1 MKITG
6 LKTFVIGSGW
16 RNLILLR
23 LETDVP
29 ALWHRRGDRAVGRR
43 RDARYLVSL
52 EKRYLLGQDPRD
64 IEALWERVYRNEY
77 WRRDFFVCS
86 ALGGVEMACWDIL
99 GKSLGVPVWRLL
111 GGKCRERVRAYANG
125 WYQVERT
132 PEAIAERARRLSNR
146 LYRLKIDPFGAGSYE
161 MSEDEKRRRS
171 KSLRLCAKPSGETEL
186 FIEMHGRFA
195 THTAIEMCHRLAP
208 YRPGW
213 FEEPVPPEN
222 THALLEVRRAVAPLG
237 IPVAAG
243 ERLFTRYLYLDLF
256 RERAVD
262 IIQPD
267 VCHAGGIAETRK
279 IAAMAEAHYMPVA
292 PHNACSPVG
301 TMARCIWRLHAE
313 FQDSGNL
320 RRHGR
325 AVGAR
330 SHHRA
335 PRNRKRPFACR
346 KPRLGVDLNEEVIAA
361 HPPLEGFMDFWRT
374 GWEKR
379 DSYHEGWPA
388 LERRPTARLLAGD
401 TAH

>member
-6 LKTFVIGSGW
+6 LKTLVIGSGW

-29 ALWHRRGDRAVGRR
+29 GLYGIGEATVQWGDEGMLG
-43 RDARYLVSL
+43 YLVSL
-52 EKRYLLGQDPRD
+52 EKRYLLGADPRD
-64 IEALWERVYRNEY
+64 IEALWERVYRSEY

-111 GGKCRERVRAYANG
+111 GGKCREQVRAYANG

-132 PEAIAERARRLSNR
+132 PEAIAERARQVINMG
-146 LYRLKIDPFGAGSYE
+146 YTALKIDPFGAGSYE
-161 MSEDEKRRRS
+161 MSEPEKRSSVEIVRAVRE
-171 KSLRLCAKPSGETEL
+171 AIGAEAEL
-186 FIEMHGRFA
+186 FVEMHGRFA
-195 THTAIEMCHRLAP
+195 PHTAIDICHRLAP

-222 THALLEVRRAVAPLG
+222 TQALLEVRRAVAPLG

-243 ERLFTRYLYLDLF
+243 ERLFTRHLYLDLF

-267 VCHAGGIAETRK
+267 ICHVGGIAEMRK
-279 IAAMAEAHYMPVA
+279 IAAMAEAHYMPLA

-301 TMARCIWRLHAE
+301 TMASLHVAVATPNFKILE
-313 FQDSGNL
+313 TFDDMVEPWV
-320 RRHGR
+320 REAVVGR
-325 AVGAR
+325 PEIVNGQFALPT
-330 SHHRA
+330 A
-335 PRNRKRPFACR
+335 PG
-346 KPRLGVDLNEEVIAA
+346 LGVDLNEAVIAA
-361 HPPLEGFMDFWRT
+361 HPPLEGFMDFWKK

-379 DSYHEGWPA
+379 DSYTKA
-388 LERRPTARLLAGD
+388 
-401 TAH
+401 

>member
-1 MKITG
+1 VKITG
-6 LKTFVIGSGW
+6 LKTFFLGSGW

-23 LETDVP
+23 LETDQPGLYGIGEATVQ
-29 ALWHRRGDRAVGRR
+29 WGDEGMLG
-43 RDARYLVSL
+43 YLASL
-52 EKRYLLGQDPRD
+52 EKRYLLGHDPRD
-64 IEALWERVYRNEY
+64 IESLWERVYRNEY

-111 GGKCRERVRAYANG
+111 GGKCRDVIPAYANG

-132 PEAIAERARRLSNR
+132 PDAIARKAEAVIAMGYRA
-146 LYRLKIDPFGAGSYE
+146 LKIDPFGTGSYE
-161 MSEDEKRRRS
+161 MTEQEKRRSMDIVAAVR
-171 KSLRLCAKPSGETEL
+171 ATIGPEAEI

-195 THTAIEMCHRLAP
+195 AHTAIDLAHRLAP
-208 YRPGW
+208 FRPGW

-222 THALLEVRRAVAPLG
+222 THALVDVRRAVAPLG

-243 ERLFTRYLYLDLF
+243 ERLFTRFLFLDVF

-267 VCHAGGIAETRK
+267 VCHAGGLAETRK

-301 TMARCIWRLHAE
+301 TMASIHLAVATPNFKIQETFDDMVEPWVRDAIIGRPLV
-313 FQDSGNL
+313 QDGNFSL
-320 RRHGR
+320 
-325 AVGAR
+325 
-330 SHHRA
+330 
-335 PRNRKRPFACR
+335 PE
-346 KPRLGVDLNEEVIAA
+346 KPGLGVDLDEAVIAA
-361 HPPLEGFMDFWRT
+361 HLPKEGFMDFWKA

-379 DSYHEGWPA
+379 DSYG
-388 LERRPTARLLAGD
+388 
-401 TAH
+401 

>member
-6 LKTFVIGSGW
+6 LKTFVLGSGW

-23 LETDVP
+23 LETDQPGLYGIGEATVQ
-29 ALWHRRGDRAVGRR
+29 WGDEGMLG
-43 RDARYLVSL
+43 YLVSL

-64 IEALWERVYRNEY
+64 IESLWERVYRNEY

-111 GGKCRERVRAYANG
+111 GGKCRDVVPAYANG

-132 PEAIAERARRLSNR
+132 PDAIARRAEAVIAMG
-146 LYRLKIDPFGAGSYE
+146 YRALKIDPFGTGSYE
-161 MSEDEKRRRS
+161 MTEAEKRRSVEIISAVR
-171 KSLRLCAKPSGETEL
+171 AAIGPDAEL

-195 THTAIEMCHRLAP
+195 VHTAIDLCHRLAP

-222 THALLEVRRAVAPLG
+222 MSALAEVRRAVAPLG

-243 ERLFTRYLYLDLF
+243 ERLSTRFLFLDLF
-256 RERAVD
+256 SRRAVD

-301 TMARCIWRLHAE
+301 TMASIHL
-313 FQDSGNL
+313 
-320 RRHGR
+320 
-325 AVGAR
+325 AVATPNFKIQETFDDMVEPWVRDAVIDRPVAR
-330 SHHRA
+330 DGC
-335 PRNRKRPFACR
+335 FALPD
-346 KPRLGVDLNEEVIAA
+346 KPGLGVDLDEAVIAA
-361 HPPLEGFMDFWRT
+361 HPPREGFMDFWKA

-379 DSYHEGWPA
+379 DSYEK
-388 LERRPTARLLAGD
+388 E
-401 TAH
+401 

>member
-6 LKTFVIGSGW
+6 LKTFVLGSGW

-23 LETDVP
+23 LETDQPGLYGVGE
-29 ALWHRRGDRAVGRR
+29 ATVQWGDEGMLG
-43 RDARYLVSL
+43 YLASL
-52 EKRYLLGQDPRD
+52 EKRYLLGADPRD
-64 IEALWERVYRNEY
+64 IESLWERVYRNEY

-111 GGKCRERVRAYANG
+111 GGKCREVIPAYANG

-132 PEAIAERARRLSNR
+132 PDAIARRAESVIAMG
-146 LYRLKIDPFGAGSYE
+146 YRALKIDPFGSGSYE
-161 MSEDEKRRRS
+161 MTESEKRRSVEIIAAVRAAIGS
-171 KSLRLCAKPSGETEL
+171 DAEL
-186 FIEMHGRFA
+186 FVEMHGRFA
-195 THTAIEMCHRLAP
+195 PHTAIDLCHRLAP

-222 THALLEVRRAVAPLG
+222 MQALVEVRRAVAPLG

-243 ERLFTRYLYLDLF
+243 ERLFTRYLFLDVF

-267 VCHAGGIAETRK
+267 VCHAGGLAETRK
-279 IAAMAEAHYMPVA
+279 IAAMAEAHYIPVA

-301 TMARCIWRLHAE
+301 TMASIHLAVATPNFKIQETFDDMVEPWVRDAII
-313 FQDSGNL
+313 
-320 RRHGR
+320 GR
-325 AVGAR
+325 PLVTDGC
-330 SHHRA
+330 
-335 PRNRKRPFACR
+335 FALPE
-346 KPRLGVDLNEEVIAA
+346 KPGLGVDLDEAVIAA
-361 HPPLEGFMDFWRT
+361 HPPREGFMDFWKA

-379 DSYHEGWPA
+379 DSYS
-388 LERRPTARLLAGD
+388 
-401 TAH
+401 

>member
-6 LKTFVIGSGW
+6 LKTFVLGSGW

-23 LETDVP
+23 LETDQPGLYGIGEATVQ
-29 ALWHRRGDRAVGRR
+29 WGDEGMLGYIA
-43 RDARYLVSL
+43 SL

-64 IEALWERVYRNEY
+64 IESLWERVYRNEY

-99 GKSLGVPVWRLL
+99 GKALGVPVWRLL
-111 GGKCRERVRAYANG
+111 GGKCRDVVPAYANG

-132 PEAIAERARRLSNR
+132 PDAIASRAQAVIAMG
-146 LYRLKIDPFGAGSYE
+146 YRALKIDPFGTGSYE
-161 MSEDEKRRRS
+161 MTEAEKRRSVEIVSAVR
-171 KSLRLCAKPSGETEL
+171 AAIGPDAEL

-195 THTAIEMCHRLAP
+195 VHTAIDLCHRLAP

-222 THALLEVRRAVAPLG
+222 TRALAEVRRAVAPLG

-243 ERLFTRYLYLDLF
+243 ERLFTRFLFLDLF
-256 RERAVD
+256 SERAVD

-267 VCHAGGIAETRK
+267 VCHAGGIVETRK

-301 TMARCIWRLHAE
+301 TMASIHL
-313 FQDSGNL
+313 
-320 RRHGR
+320 
-325 AVGAR
+325 AVATTNFKIQETFDDMVEPWVRDAVINRPVAR
-330 SHHRA
+330 GGC
-335 PRNRKRPFACR
+335 FALPD
-346 KPRLGVDLNEEVIAA
+346 KPGLGVDLDEAVIAA
-361 HPPLEGFMDFWRT
+361 HPPREGFMDFWKA

-379 DSYHEGWPA
+379 DSYEK
-388 LERRPTARLLAGD
+388 E
-401 TAH
+401 

>member
-29 ALWHRRGDRAVGRR
+29 GLYGIGEATVQWGDEGMLG
-43 RDARYLVSL
+43 YLVSL
-52 EKRYLLGQDPRD
+52 EKRYLIGADPRD
-64 IEALWERVYRNEY
+64 IEALWERVYRSEY

-111 GGKCRERVRAYANG
+111 GGKCRDQVRAYANG

-132 PEAIAERARRLSNR
+132 PEAIAERARQVINMG
-146 LYRLKIDPFGAGSYE
+146 YTALKIDPFGAGSYE
-161 MSEDEKRRRS
+161 MSEPEKRSSVEIVRAVRE
-171 KSLRLCAKPSGETEL
+171 AIGADAEL
-186 FIEMHGRFA
+186 FVEMHGRFA
-195 THTAIEMCHRLAP
+195 PHTAIDMCHRLAP

-222 THALLEVRRAVAPLG
+222 TQALLEVRRAVAPLG

-243 ERLFTRYLYLDLF
+243 ERLFTRHLYLDLF

-267 VCHAGGIAETRK
+267 ICHVGGIAEMRK
-279 IAAMAEAHYMPVA
+279 IAAMAEAHYMPLA

-301 TMARCIWRLHAE
+301 TMASLHAAVATPNFKILE
-313 FQDSGNL
+313 TFDDMVEPWV
-320 RRHGR
+320 REAVVGR
-325 AVGAR
+325 PEIVNGQFALPT
-330 SHHRA
+330 A
-335 PRNRKRPFACR
+335 PG
-346 KPRLGVDLNEEVIAA
+346 LGVDLNEAVIAA
-361 HPPLEGFMDFWRT
+361 HPPLEGFMDFWKK

-379 DSYHEGWPA
+379 DSYSKA
-388 LERRPTARLLAGD
+388 
-401 TAH
+401 

>member
-6 LKTFVIGSGW
+6 LKTFILGSGW

-23 LETDVP
+23 LETDEPGLYGIGEATVQ
-29 ALWHRRGDRAVGRR
+29 WGDEGMLG
-43 RDARYLVSL
+43 YLASL
-52 EKRYLLGQDPRD
+52 EKRYLVGQDPRD

-111 GGKCRERVRAYANG
+111 GGKCRDRIPAYANG

-132 PEAIAERARRLSNR
+132 PEAIAERARAAIGMG
-146 LYRLKIDPFGAGSYE
+146 YHALKIDPFGAGSYE
-161 MSEDEKRRRS
+161 MTEGEKRRSVEIIEAVRN
-171 KSLRLCAKPSGETEL
+171 AIGPDIEL

-195 THTAIEMCHRLAP
+195 THTAIDLCHRLAP

-222 THALLEVRRAVAPLG
+222 VAALLEVRRAVAHLG

-243 ERLFTRYLYLDLF
+243 ERLFTRFLFLDVL
-256 RERAVD
+256 RDRAVD

-267 VCHAGGIAETRK
+267 VCHAGGISETRK
-279 IAAMAEAHYMPVA
+279 IAAMAEAHYIPVA

-301 TMARCIWRLHAE
+301 TMASLHVAAATPNFKIQE
-313 FQDSGNL
+313 TFDDMVEPWV
-320 RRHGR
+320 RDAVVGR
-325 AVGAR
+325 PVVRDGAFDLPT
-330 SHHRA
+330 A
-335 PRNRKRPFACR
+335 PG
-346 KPRLGVDLNEEVIAA
+346 LGVDLNEEVIAR
-361 HPPLEGFMDFWRT
+361 HPPMEGFMDFWKS

-379 DSYHEGWPA
+379 DSYS
-388 LERRPTARLLAGD
+388 AR
-401 TAH
+401 

>member
-29 ALWHRRGDRAVGRR
+29 GLYGIGEATVQWGDEGMLG
-43 RDARYLVSL
+43 YLVSL
-52 EKRYLLGQDPRD
+52 EKRYLLGADPRD
-64 IEALWERVYRNEY
+64 IEALWERVYRSEY

-86 ALGGVEMACWDIL
+86 ALGGVEMACWDIV

-111 GGKCRERVRAYANG
+111 GGKCRDQVRAYANG

-132 PEAIAERARRLSNR
+132 PEAIAERARKVINLG
-146 LYRLKIDPFGAGSYE
+146 YTALKIDPFGAGSYE
-161 MSEDEKRRRS
+161 MSEPEKRSSVEIVRAVRE
-171 KSLRLCAKPSGETEL
+171 AIGADAEL
-186 FIEMHGRFA
+186 FVEMHGRFA
-195 THTAIEMCHRLAP
+195 PHTAIDMCHRLAP

-222 THALLEVRRAVAPLG
+222 TQALLEVRRAVAPLG

-243 ERLFTRYLYLDLF
+243 ERLFTRHLYLDLF

-267 VCHAGGIAETRK
+267 ICHAGGIAEIRK
-279 IAAMAEAHYMPVA
+279 IAAMAEVHYMPLA

-301 TMARCIWRLHAE
+301 TMASLHVAVATPNFKILE
-313 FQDSGNL
+313 TFDDMVESWV
-320 RRHGR
+320 REAVVGR
-325 AVGAR
+325 PEIVNGHFALPT
-330 SHHRA
+330 A
-335 PRNRKRPFACR
+335 PG
-346 KPRLGVDLNEEVIAA
+346 LGVDLNEAVIAA
-361 HPPLEGFMDFWRT
+361 HPPLEGFMDFWKK

-379 DSYHEGWPA
+379 DSYSKA
-388 LERRPTARLLAGD
+388 
-401 TAH
+401 

>member
-23 LETDVP
+23 LETDEPGLYGIGEATVQ
-29 ALWHRRGDRAVGRR
+29 WGDEGMLG
-43 RDARYLVSL
+43 YLISL
-52 EKRYLLGQDPRD
+52 EKRYLIGQDPRD

-111 GGKCRERVRAYANG
+111 GGKCRERIRAYANG

-132 PEAIAERARRLSNR
+132 PQAIAERAVKAVGMG
-146 LYRLKIDPFGAGSYE
+146 YGALKIDPFGAGSYE
-161 MSEDEKRRRS
+161 MEEHEKARS
-171 KSLRLCAKPSGETEL
+171 VEIIAAVRDAVGPDVEL
-186 FIEMHGRFA
+186 FVEMHGRFA
-195 THTAIEMCHRLAP
+195 VHTAIEMCHRLAKF
-208 YRPGW
+208 RPGW

-222 THALLEVRRAVAPLG
+222 VQALQEVRRAVAHLG

-256 RERAVD
+256 RLRTAD
-262 IIQPD
+262 IVQPD

-279 IAAMAEAHYMPVA
+279 IAAMAGAHYIPVA

-301 TMARCIWRLHAE
+301 TMASLHVATCTPNFKIQE
-313 FQDSGNL
+313 TFDDIVEPWV
-320 RRHGR
+320 RDAIIGR
-325 AVGAR
+325 PVVKDGYFDL
-330 SHHRA
+330 
-335 PRNRKRPFACR
+335 PD
-346 KPRLGVDLNEEVIAA
+346 KPGLGVDLDEKIVAE
-361 HPPLEGFMDFWRT
+361 HPPMDGFMDFWRT

-379 DSYHEGWPA
+379 DTYS
-388 LERRPTARLLAGD
+388 
-401 TAH
+401 

>member
-29 ALWHRRGDRAVGRR
+29 GLYGIGEATVQWGDEGMLG
-43 RDARYLVSL
+43 YLVSL
-52 EKRYLLGQDPRD
+52 EKRYLIGADPRD
-64 IEALWERVYRNEY
+64 IEALWERVYRSEY

-111 GGKCRERVRAYANG
+111 GGKCRDQVRAYANG

-132 PEAIAERARRLSNR
+132 PEAIAERARQVINMG
-146 LYRLKIDPFGAGSYE
+146 YTALKIDPFGAGSYE
-161 MSEDEKRRRS
+161 MSEPEKRSSVEIVRAVRE
-171 KSLRLCAKPSGETEL
+171 AIGADAEL
-186 FIEMHGRFA
+186 FVEMHGRFA
-195 THTAIEMCHRLAP
+195 PHTAIDMCHRLAP

-222 THALLEVRRAVAPLG
+222 TQALLEVRRAVAPLG

-243 ERLFTRYLYLDLF
+243 ERLFTRHLYLDLF

-267 VCHAGGIAETRK
+267 ICHVGGIAEMRK
-279 IAAMAEAHYMPVA
+279 IAAMAEAHYMPLA

-301 TMARCIWRLHAE
+301 TMASLHAAVATPNFKILE
-313 FQDSGNL
+313 TFDDMVEPWV
-320 RRHGR
+320 REAVVGR
-325 AVGAR
+325 PEIVNGQFALPT
-330 SHHRA
+330 A
-335 PRNRKRPFACR
+335 PG
-346 KPRLGVDLNEEVIAA
+346 LGVDLNEAVIAA
-361 HPPLEGFMDFWRT
+361 HPPLEGFMDFWKK

-379 DSYHEGWPA
+379 DSYSK
-388 LERRPTARLLAGD
+388 T
-401 TAH
+401 

>member
-29 ALWHRRGDRAVGRR
+29 GLYGIGEATVQWGDEGMLG
-43 RDARYLVSL
+43 YLVSL
-52 EKRYLLGQDPRD
+52 EKRYLLGADPRD
-64 IEALWERVYRNEY
+64 IEALWERVYRSEY

-99 GKSLGVPVWRLL
+99 GKSLGGPVWLL
-111 GGKCRERVRAYANG
+111 VGGKCRDQVRAYANG

-132 PEAIAERARRLSNR
+132 PEAIAERARQVINMG
-146 LYRLKIDPFGAGSYE
+146 YTALKIDPFGAGSYE
-161 MSEDEKRRRS
+161 MSEPEKRSSVEIVRAVRE
-171 KSLRLCAKPSGETEL
+171 AIGADAEL
-186 FIEMHGRFA
+186 FVEMHGRFA
-195 THTAIEMCHRLAP
+195 PHTAIDMCHRLAP

-222 THALLEVRRAVAPLG
+222 TQALLEVRRAVASLG

-243 ERLFTRYLYLDLF
+243 ERLFTRHLYLDLF

-267 VCHAGGIAETRK
+267 ICHAGGIAEMRK
-279 IAAMAEAHYMPVA
+279 IAAMAEVHYMPLA

-301 TMARCIWRLHAE
+301 TMASLHVAVATPNFKILE
-313 FQDSGNL
+313 TFDDMVEPWV
-320 RRHGR
+320 REAVVGR
-325 AVGAR
+325 PEIVNGHFALPT
-330 SHHRA
+330 A
-335 PRNRKRPFACR
+335 PG
-346 KPRLGVDLNEEVIAA
+346 LGVDLNEAVIAA
-361 HPPLEGFMDFWRT
+361 HPPLEGFMDFWKK

-379 DSYHEGWPA
+379 DSYSKA
-388 LERRPTARLLAGD
+388 
-401 TAH
+401 

>member
-6 LKTFVIGSGW
+6 LKTFVLGSGW

-23 LETDVP
+23 LETDQPGLYGIGEATVQ
-29 ALWHRRGDRAVGRR
+29 WGDEGMLG
-43 RDARYLVSL
+43 YLASL
-52 EKRYLLGQDPRD
+52 EKRYLLGHDPRD
-64 IEALWERVYRNEY
+64 IESLWERVYRNEY

-111 GGKCRERVRAYANG
+111 GGKCRDAIPAYANG

-132 PEAIAERARRLSNR
+132 PDAIAKRAETVIAMG
-146 LYRLKIDPFGAGSYE
+146 YRALKIDPFGSGSYE
-161 MSEDEKRRRS
+161 MIEDEKRRSVEIVDAVR
-171 KSLRLCAKPSGETEL
+171 AAIGPDAEL

-195 THTAIEMCHRLAP
+195 VHTAIDLCHRLAP

-222 THALLEVRRAVAPLG
+222 THALAEVRRAVASLG

-243 ERLFTRYLYLDLF
+243 ERLFTRYLFLDVF

-267 VCHAGGIAETRK
+267 VCHAGGLAETRK
-279 IAAMAEAHYMPVA
+279 IAAIAEAHYIPVA

-301 TMARCIWRLHAE
+301 TMASIHLAIATPNFKIQETFDDMVEPWVRDAVI
-313 FQDSGNL
+313 
-320 RRHGR
+320 GR
-325 AVGAR
+325 PHVRDGFF
-330 SHHRA
+330 SL
-335 PRNRKRPFACR
+335 PQ
-346 KPRLGVDLNEEVIAA
+346 KPGLGVDLDEAVIAA
-361 HPPLEGFMDFWRT
+361 HPPKEGFMDFWKA

-379 DSYHEGWPA
+379 DSYG
-388 LERRPTARLLAGD
+388 
-401 TAH
+401 

>member
-6 LKTFVIGSGW
+6 LKTFVLGSGW

-23 LETDVP
+23 LDTDVP
-29 ALWHRRGDRAVGRR
+29 GLYGIGEATVQWGDEGMLG
-43 RDARYLVSL
+43 YLVSL
-52 EKRYLLGQDPRD
+52 EKRYLIGQDPRD

-111 GGKCRERVRAYANG
+111 GGKCRDTVRAYANG

-132 PEAIAERARRLSNR
+132 PEAIAARAAEVIRNG
-146 LYRLKIDPFGAGSYE
+146 YTALKIDPFGAGSYE
-161 MSEDEKRRRS
+161 MNEEEKVRS
-171 KSLRLCAKPSGETEL
+171 VDIIAAVRKAVGPEPEI

-195 THTAIEMCHRLAP
+195 THTAIDMCHRLAP
-208 YRPGW
+208 FRPGW

-222 THALLEVRRAVAPLG
+222 LNALLEVRRAVAHLG

-243 ERLFTRYLYLDLF
+243 ERLFTRFPYLDLF
-256 RERAVD
+256 RDRAVD

-279 IAAMAEAHYMPVA
+279 IAAMAEAHYIPVA

-301 TMARCIWRLHAE
+301 TMASLHVAVCTPNFKIQE
-313 FQDSGNL
+313 TFDDFVEPWVREAVSGRPEVKNGHFSL
-320 RRHGR
+320 PE
-325 AVGAR
+325 
-330 SHHRA
+330 A
-335 PRNRKRPFACR
+335 PG
-346 KPRLGVDLNEEVIAA
+346 LGVDLNEAVFAK
-361 HPPLEGFMDFWRT
+361 HPPMEGFMDFWKS

-379 DSYHEGWPA
+379 DTY
-388 LERRPTARLLAGD
+388 T
-401 TAH
+401 

>member
-6 LKTFVIGSGW
+6 LKTFVLGSGW

-23 LETDVP
+23 LETDEPDLYGIGEATVQ
-29 ALWHRRGDRAVGRR
+29 WGDEGMLG
-43 RDARYLVSL
+43 YLVSL
-52 EKRYLLGQDPRD
+52 EKRYLIGQDPRD

-111 GGKCRERVRAYANG
+111 GGKCRDRVRAYANG
-125 WYQVERT
+125 WYQVERS
-132 PEAIAERARRLSNR
+132 PQAIAGRARAAIAMGYNA
-146 LYRLKIDPFGAGSYE
+146 LKIDPFGAGSYE
-161 MSEDEKRRRS
+161 MTEAEKQRS
-171 KSLRLCAKPSGETEL
+171 VEIIAAVREAIGPDADL
-186 FIEMHGRFA
+186 FVEMHGRFA
-195 THTAIEMCHRLAP
+195 PHTAIDMCHRLAP

-222 THALLEVRRAVAPLG
+222 VAALAEVRRAVAHLG

-243 ERLFTRYLYLDLF
+243 ERLFTRFLYLDLF
-256 RERAVD
+256 RDHAVD

-267 VCHAGGIAETRK
+267 VCHAGGLAETRK

-301 TMARCIWRLHAE
+301 TMASLHLAVATPNFKIQE
-313 FQDSGNL
+313 TFDDMVEPWV
-320 RRHGR
+320 RDAVIGR
-325 AVGAR
+325 PEVRDGYFDLPT
-330 SHHRA
+330 A
-335 PRNRKRPFACR
+335 PG
-346 KPRLGVDLNEEVIAA
+346 LGVDLNEAVIAA
-361 HPPLEGFMDFWRT
+361 HPPMEGFMDFWKA

-379 DSYHEGWPA
+379 DSYFKG
-388 LERRPTARLLAGD
+388 
-401 TAH
+401 

>member
-29 ALWHRRGDRAVGRR
+29 GLYGIGEATVQWGDEGMLG
-43 RDARYLVSL
+43 YLVSL
-52 EKRYLLGQDPRD
+52 EKRYLLGADPRD
-64 IEALWERVYRNEY
+64 IEALWERVYRSEY

-111 GGKCRERVRAYANG
+111 GGKCRDQVRAYANG

-132 PEAIAERARRLSNR
+132 PEAIAERARQVINMG
-146 LYRLKIDPFGAGSYE
+146 YTALKIDPFGAGSYE
-161 MSEDEKRRRS
+161 MSEPEKRSSVEIVRAVRE
-171 KSLRLCAKPSGETEL
+171 AIGADAEL
-186 FIEMHGRFA
+186 FVEMHGRFA
-195 THTAIEMCHRLAP
+195 PHTAIDMCHRLAP

-222 THALLEVRRAVAPLG
+222 TQALLEVRRAVAPLG

-243 ERLFTRYLYLDLF
+243 ERLFTRHLYLDLF

-267 VCHAGGIAETRK
+267 ICHVGGIAEMRK
-279 IAAMAEAHYMPVA
+279 IAAMAEAHYMPLA

-301 TMARCIWRLHAE
+301 TMASLHVAVATPNFKILE
-313 FQDSGNL
+313 TFDDMVEPWV
-320 RRHGR
+320 REAVVGR
-325 AVGAR
+325 PEIVDGHFALPTAPGLGA
-330 SHHRA
+330 
-335 PRNRKRPFACR
+335 
-346 KPRLGVDLNEEVIAA
+346 DINEAVIAA
-361 HPPLEGFMDFWRT
+361 HPPLEGFMDFWKK

-379 DSYHEGWPA
+379 DSYSKA
-388 LERRPTARLLAGD
+388 
-401 TAH
+401 

>member
-6 LKTFVIGSGW
+6 LKTFVLGSGW

-23 LETDVP
+23 LETDQPGLYGIGEATVQ
-29 ALWHRRGDRAVGRR
+29 WGDEGMLG
-43 RDARYLVSL
+43 YLASL

-64 IEALWERVYRNEY
+64 IESLWERVYRNEY

-111 GGKCRERVRAYANG
+111 GGKCRDVVPAYANG

-132 PEAIAERARRLSNR
+132 PDAIARRAEAVTAMG
-146 LYRLKIDPFGAGSYE
+146 YRALKIDPFGTGSYE
-161 MSEDEKRRRS
+161 MTEPEKRRSVEIVSAVR
-171 KSLRLCAKPSGETEL
+171 AAIGPDAEL

-195 THTAIEMCHRLAP
+195 VHTAIDLCHRLAP

-222 THALLEVRRAVAPLG
+222 TRALAEVRRAVAPLG

-243 ERLFTRYLYLDLF
+243 ERLFTRFLFLDLF
-256 RERAVD
+256 SERAVD

-279 IAAMAEAHYMPVA
+279 IAATAEPWVRDAVINRPVA
-292 PHNACSPVG
+292 RGGC
-301 TMARCIWRLHAE
+301 
-313 FQDSGNL
+313 
-320 RRHGR
+320 
-325 AVGAR
+325 
-330 SHHRA
+330 
-335 PRNRKRPFACR
+335 FALPD
-346 KPRLGVDLNEEVIAA
+346 KPGLGVDLDEAVIAA
-361 HPPLEGFMDFWRT
+361 HPPREGFMDFWKA

-379 DSYHEGWPA
+379 DSYEK
-388 LERRPTARLLAGD
+388 E
-401 TAH
+401 

>member
-6 LKTFVIGSGW
+6 LKTFVLGSGW

-23 LETDVP
+23 LETDQPGLYGIGEATVQ
-29 ALWHRRGDRAVGRR
+29 WGDEGMLG
-43 RDARYLVSL
+43 YLASL
-52 EKRYLLGQDPRD
+52 EKRYLLGHDPRE
-64 IEALWERVYRNEY
+64 IESLWERVYRNEY

-86 ALGGVEMACWDIL
+86 ALGGVDMACWDIL

-111 GGKCRERVRAYANG
+111 GGKCRDGVPAYANG

-132 PEAIAERARRLSNR
+132 PDAIARRAEAVIAMG
-146 LYRLKIDPFGAGSYE
+146 YRALKIDPFGTGSYE
-161 MSEDEKRRRS
+161 MTEAEKRRSVEIISAVR
-171 KSLRLCAKPSGETEL
+171 AAIGPDAEL

-195 THTAIEMCHRLAP
+195 VHTAIDLCHRLAP

-222 THALLEVRRAVAPLG
+222 TRALAEVRRAVAPLG

-243 ERLFTRYLYLDLF
+243 ERLFTRFLFLDLF
-256 RERAVD
+256 SERAVD

-301 TMARCIWRLHAE
+301 TMASIHL
-313 FQDSGNL
+313 
-320 RRHGR
+320 
-325 AVGAR
+325 AVATPNFKIQETFDDMVEPWVRDAVIDRPVAR
-330 SHHRA
+330 DGC
-335 PRNRKRPFACR
+335 FALPD
-346 KPRLGVDLNEEVIAA
+346 KPGLGVDLDEAVIAA
-361 HPPLEGFMDFWRT
+361 HPPREGSMDFWKA

-379 DSYHEGWPA
+379 DSYEK
-388 LERRPTARLLAGD
+388 E
-401 TAH
+401 

>member
-1 MKITG
+1 MKITS
-6 LKTFVIGSGW
+6 LKTFVLGSGW

-23 LETDVP
+23 LETDQPGLYGIGEATVQ
-29 ALWHRRGDRAVGRR
+29 WGDEGMLG
-43 RDARYLVSL
+43 YLASL

-64 IEALWERVYRNEY
+64 IESLWERVYRNEY

-111 GGKCRERVRAYANG
+111 GGKCRDVVPAYANG

-132 PEAIAERARRLSNR
+132 PDAIARRAEAVIAMG
-146 LYRLKIDPFGAGSYE
+146 YRALKIDPFGTGSYE
-161 MSEDEKRRRS
+161 MTEAEKRR
-171 KSLRLCAKPSGETEL
+171 SLEIISAVRAAIGPDAEL

-195 THTAIEMCHRLAP
+195 VHTAIDLCHRLAP

-222 THALLEVRRAVAPLG
+222 TRALAEVRRAVAPLG

-243 ERLFTRYLYLDLF
+243 ERLFTRFLFLDLF
-256 RERAVD
+256 SERAVD

-301 TMARCIWRLHAE
+301 TMASIHL
-313 FQDSGNL
+313 
-320 RRHGR
+320 
-325 AVGAR
+325 AVATPNFKIQETFDDMVEPWVRDAVIDRPVAR
-330 SHHRA
+330 DGC
-335 PRNRKRPFACR
+335 FALPE
-346 KPRLGVDLNEEVIAA
+346 KPGLGVDLDEAVIAA
-361 HPPLEGFMDFWRT
+361 HPPREGFMDFWKA

-379 DSYHEGWPA
+379 DSYEK
-388 LERRPTARLLAGD
+388 E
-401 TAH
+401 

>member
-1 MKITG
+1 MKITK
-6 LKTFVIGSGW
+6 LKTFVLGSGW

-23 LETDVP
+23 LETDEPGLYGIGEATVQ
-29 ALWHRRGDRAVGRR
+29 WGDEGMLG
-43 RDARYLVSL
+43 YLASL

-64 IEALWERVYRNEY
+64 IESLWERVYRNEY

-111 GGKCRERVRAYANG
+111 GGKCRDVIPAYANG

-132 PEAIAERARRLSNR
+132 PEAIARRAEAVIGMG
-146 LYRLKIDPFGAGSYE
+146 YRALKIDPFGAGSYE
-161 MSEDEKRRRS
+161 MSESEKQRS
-171 KSLRLCAKPSGETEL
+171 VEIIAAVRAAIGPDAEL

-195 THTAIEMCHRLAP
+195 AHTAVDLCRRLAP

-222 THALLEVRRAVAPLG
+222 MHALADVRRAVAPLG

-243 ERLFTRYLYLDLF
+243 ERLFTRYLFLDVF

-267 VCHAGGIAETRK
+267 VCHAGGLAETRK

-301 TMARCIWRLHAE
+301 TMASIHLAVATPNFKIQETFDDMVEPWVRDAVIDRPQI
-313 FQDSGNL
+313 QDGCFPL
-320 RRHGR
+320 
-325 AVGAR
+325 
-330 SHHRA
+330 
-335 PRNRKRPFACR
+335 PK
-346 KPRLGVDLNEEVIAA
+346 KPGLGVDLDEAVIAA
-361 HPPLEGFMDFWRT
+361 HPPKEGFMDFWKT

-379 DSYHEGWPA
+379 DSYA
-388 LERRPTARLLAGD
+388 
-401 TAH
+401 

>member
-6 LKTFVIGSGW
+6 LKTFVLGSGW

-23 LETDVP
+23 LETDQPGLYGIGEATVQ
-29 ALWHRRGDRAVGRR
+29 WGDEGMLG
-43 RDARYLVSL
+43 YLVSL

-64 IEALWERVYRNEY
+64 IESLWERVYRNEY

-111 GGKCRERVRAYANG
+111 GGKCRDVVPAYANG

-132 PEAIAERARRLSNR
+132 PDAIARCAEAVIAMGYRA
-146 LYRLKIDPFGAGSYE
+146 LKIDPFGTGSYE
-161 MSEDEKRRRS
+161 MTEAEKRRSVEIISAVR
-171 KSLRLCAKPSGETEL
+171 AAIGPDAEL

-195 THTAIEMCHRLAP
+195 VHTAIDLCHRLAP

-222 THALLEVRRAVAPLG
+222 MSALAEVRRAVAPLG

-243 ERLFTRYLYLDLF
+243 ERLFTRFLFLDLF
-256 RERAVD
+256 SRRAVD

-301 TMARCIWRLHAE
+301 TMASIHL
-313 FQDSGNL
+313 
-320 RRHGR
+320 
-325 AVGAR
+325 AVATPNFKIQETFDDMVEPWVRDAVIDRPVAR
-330 SHHRA
+330 DGC
-335 PRNRKRPFACR
+335 FALPD
-346 KPRLGVDLNEEVIAA
+346 KPGLGVDLDEAVIAA
-361 HPPLEGFMDFWRT
+361 HPPREGFMDFWKA

-379 DSYHEGWPA
+379 DSYEK
-388 LERRPTARLLAGD
+388 E
-401 TAH
+401 

>member
-6 LKTFVIGSGW
+6 LKTFVLGSGW

-23 LETDVP
+23 LETDEPGLYGIGEATVQF
-29 ALWHRRGDRAVGRR
+29 GDEGMLG
-43 RDARYLVSL
+43 YLVSL
-52 EKRYLLGQDPRD
+52 EKRYLVGQDPRD

-111 GGKCRERVRAYANG
+111 GGKCRDRIPAYANG

-132 PEAIAERARRLSNR
+132 PETIAERARAALAMGYNA
-146 LYRLKIDPFGAGSYE
+146 LKIDPFGAGSYE
-161 MSEDEKRRRS
+161 MTEAEKVRS
-171 KSLRLCAKPSGETEL
+171 VEIVEAVRNAIGPDAQL

-195 THTAIEMCHRLAP
+195 AHTAIDLCHRLAP

-222 THALLEVRRAVAPLG
+222 VAALTEVRRAVAHLG

-243 ERLFTRYLYLDLF
+243 ERLFTRFLYLDVF
-256 RERAVD
+256 RDRALD
-262 IIQPD
+262 IVQPD
-267 VCHAGGIAETRK
+267 VCHAGGLAETRK

-292 PHNACSPVG
+292 PHNAGSPVQ
-301 TMARCIWRLHAE
+301 TMASIHVAAATPNFKIQETFDDMVEPWVRDAVI
-313 FQDSGNL
+313 
-320 RRHGR
+320 GR
-325 AVGAR
+325 PLVRDGA
-330 SHHRA
+330 
-335 PRNRKRPFACR
+335 FALPD
-346 KPRLGVDLNEEVIAA
+346 KPGLGVDLDEAVIAA
-361 HPPLEGFMDFWRT
+361 HPPMEGFMDFWKA

-379 DSYHEGWPA
+379 DSYF
-388 LERRPTARLLAGD
+388 AR
-401 TAH
+401 

>member
-1 MKITG
+1 MKITA

-29 ALWHRRGDRAVGRR
+29 GLYGIGEATVQWGDEGMLG
-43 RDARYLVSL
+43 YLVSL
-52 EKRYLLGQDPRD
+52 EKRYLLGADPRD

-86 ALGGVEMACWDIL
+86 AMGGVEMACWDIL

-111 GGKCRERVRAYANG
+111 GGKCRDRVRAYANG

-132 PEAIAERARRLSNR
+132 PETIAARAREVIRLG
-146 LYRLKIDPFGAGSYE
+146 YTALKIDPFGAGSYE
-161 MSEDEKRRRS
+161 MSEAEKTSSVEIVSAVRD
-171 KSLRLCAKPSGETEL
+171 AIGADVEL

-195 THTAIEMCHRLAP
+195 PHTAIDMCHRLAP

-222 THALLEVRRAVAPLG
+222 THALLEVRRAVAHLG

-243 ERLFTRYLYLDLF
+243 ERLFTRHLFLDLF

-292 PHNACSPVG
+292 PHNAGSPVG
-301 TMARCIWRLHAE
+301 TMASVHLAVCVPNFKIQETFDDMVEPWVRDAII
-313 FQDSGNL
+313 
-320 RRHGR
+320 GR
-325 AVGAR
+325 PEVNDGYFALPE
-330 SHHRA
+330 A
-335 PRNRKRPFACR
+335 PG
-346 KPRLGVDLNEEVIAA
+346 LGVDLNEEVIAA
-361 HPPLEGFMDFWRT
+361 HPPMDGFMDFWKK

-379 DSYHEGWPA
+379 DSYSKA
-388 LERRPTARLLAGD
+388 
-401 TAH
+401 

>member
-1 MKITG
+1 MKITR
-6 LKTFVIGSGW
+6 LKTFVLGSGW

-23 LETDVP
+23 LETDQPGLYGIGEATVQ
-29 ALWHRRGDRAVGRR
+29 WGDEGMLG
-43 RDARYLVSL
+43 YLVSL

-64 IEALWERVYRNEY
+64 IESLWERVYRNEY

-111 GGKCRERVRAYANG
+111 GGKCRDAVPAYANG

-132 PEAIAERARRLSNR
+132 PEAIARRAEAVIAMG
-146 LYRLKIDPFGAGSYE
+146 YRALKIDPFGTGSYE
-161 MSEDEKRRRS
+161 MTEPEKRRSVEIVSAVR
-171 KSLRLCAKPSGETEL
+171 AAIGPDAEL

-195 THTAIEMCHRLAP
+195 VHTAIDLCHRLAP

-222 THALLEVRRAVAPLG
+222 TRALLEVRRAVAPLG

-243 ERLFTRYLYLDLF
+243 ERLFTRFLFLDLF
-256 RERAVD
+256 SERAVD

-301 TMARCIWRLHAE
+301 TMASIHLAIATPNFKIQETFDDMVEPWVR
-313 FQDSGNL
+313 D
-320 RRHGR
+320 
-325 AVGAR
+325 AVIDRPVAR
-330 SHHRA
+330 NGSFSL
-335 PRNRKRPFACR
+335 PE
-346 KPRLGVDLNEEVIAA
+346 KPGLGVDLDEAVIAA
-361 HPPLEGFMDFWRT
+361 HPPREGFMDFWKA

-379 DSYHEGWPA
+379 DSYEK
-388 LERRPTARLLAGD
+388 E
-401 TAH
+401 

>member
-1 MKITG
+1 MKITS
-6 LKTFVIGSGW
+6 LKTFVLGSGW

-23 LETDVP
+23 LETDQPGLYGIGEATVQ
-29 ALWHRRGDRAVGRR
+29 WGDEGMLG
-43 RDARYLVSL
+43 YLASL

-64 IEALWERVYRNEY
+64 IESLWERVYRNEY

-111 GGKCRERVRAYANG
+111 GGKCRDVVPAYANG

-132 PEAIAERARRLSNR
+132 PDAIARRAEAVIEMG
-146 LYRLKIDPFGAGSYE
+146 YRALKIDPFGTGSYE
-161 MSEDEKRRRS
+161 MAEAEKRRSVEIVSAVR
-171 KSLRLCAKPSGETEL
+171 AAIGPDAEL

-195 THTAIEMCHRLAP
+195 VHTAIDLCHRLAP

-222 THALLEVRRAVAPLG
+222 TRALAEVRRAVAPLG

-243 ERLFTRYLYLDLF
+243 ERLFTRFLFLDLF
-256 RERAVD
+256 SERAVD

-301 TMARCIWRLHAE
+301 TMASIHL
-313 FQDSGNL
+313 
-320 RRHGR
+320 
-325 AVGAR
+325 AVATPNFKIQETFDDMVEPWVRDAVIDRPVAR
-330 SHHRA
+330 NGSFSL
-335 PRNRKRPFACR
+335 PE
-346 KPRLGVDLNEEVIAA
+346 KPGLGVDLDEAVIAA
-361 HPPLEGFMDFWRT
+361 HPPREGFMDFWKA

-379 DSYHEGWPA
+379 DSYEK
-388 LERRPTARLLAGD
+388 E
-401 TAH
+401 

>member
-29 ALWHRRGDRAVGRR
+29 GLYGIGEATVQWGDEGMLG
-43 RDARYLVSL
+43 YLVSL
-52 EKRYLLGQDPRD
+52 EKRYLLGADPRD
-64 IEALWERVYRNEY
+64 IEALWERVYRSEY

-99 GKSLGVPVWRLL
+99 GKSLGVPVWQLL
-111 GGKCRERVRAYANG
+111 GGKCRDQVRAYANG

-132 PEAIAERARRLSNR
+132 PEAIAQRARQVINMG
-146 LYRLKIDPFGAGSYE
+146 YTALKIDPFGAGSYE
-161 MSEDEKRRRS
+161 MGEPEKRSSVEIVRAVRE
-171 KSLRLCAKPSGETEL
+171 AIGADAEL
-186 FIEMHGRFA
+186 FVEMHGRFA
-195 THTAIEMCHRLAP
+195 PHTAIDMCHRLAL

-222 THALLEVRRAVAPLG
+222 TQALLEVRRAVAPLG

-243 ERLFTRYLYLDLF
+243 ERLFTRHLYLDLF

-267 VCHAGGIAETRK
+267 ICHTGGIAEMRK
-279 IAAMAEAHYMPVA
+279 IAAMAEVHYMPLA

-301 TMARCIWRLHAE
+301 TMASLHVAVATPNFKILE
-313 FQDSGNL
+313 TFDDMVEPWV
-320 RRHGR
+320 REAVVGR
-325 AVGAR
+325 PEIVNGHFALP
-330 SHHRA
+330 RA
-335 PRNRKRPFACR
+335 PG
-346 KPRLGVDLNEEVIAA
+346 LGVDLNEAVIAA
-361 HPPLEGFMDFWRT
+361 HPPLEGFMDFWKK

-379 DSYHEGWPA
+379 DSYSKA
-388 LERRPTARLLAGD
+388 
-401 TAH
+401 